1 MDIALVQGFGAKN
14 AASKKQSSADG
25 VKGEYAKLLQQKLST
40 LKEDLEEMEQR
51 REELDELRQQ
61 REELTGRSEADENGN
76 ISTQGTKETLKRFL
90 PDGTI
95 LVTTTEN
102 GKVVEQ
108 FKKKPHLVSVPNLSA
123 PKPEDGGTASEQIK
137 WMPHYSVMDLLSV
150 K

>member
-1 MDIALVQGFGAKN
+1 MDITSVQGFGQQAST
-14 AASKKQSSADG
+14 SKKQASSEG
-25 VKGEYAKLLQQKLST
+25 VKGEYAQLLQQKLST
-40 LKEDLEEMEQR
+40 LKQDLEEMEQR
-51 REELDELRQQ
+51 REELDELRKQ
-61 REELTGRSEADENGN
+61 REELTGKTEEDENGN
-76 ISTQGTKETLKRFL
+76 ISTQGTKETLKRFM

-108 FKKKPHLVSVPNLSA
+108 FKKKPNMVPMPNPSA
-123 PKPEDGGTASEQIK
+123 PKPEDGGTASQQIK